1 MRTTC
6 VLTAVCMSALSL
18 CVAAE
23 VAATVRRVTDIPAQG
38 LGPALQTLVSERH
51 LQLVYRAEIVSGVAT
66 HGASGDLTDEDALRV
81 LLQGTG
87 LTFRRLDGD
96 VITIVPL
103 QLQESALAGVS
114 NRIRVAQASESVTTG
129 RAPAPTID
137 ELEEI
142 LVTGSHIR
150 GVQTSASPV
159 LRFDR
164 NDLARSGYSTLDQFI
179 ESLPQ
184 NSGGGASQD
193 TVGTDSSVGNNAY
206 GNAVNLRALG
216 PGASLVLLNGR
227 RLAPGGNG
235 GRFIDIS
242 MIPMSAVERVEVL
255 TDGASAIY
263 GSDAVGG
270 VVNFILRDDYQGA
283 ETSVRY
289 GGVTDGGLREV
300 QVSQSLGAQWTD
312 GGGLLAY
319 EYNHRDALDARDRD
333 FTAGSD
339 LPRTLLPEQKRHSLY
354 VSAHQDISERV
365 SLFADVLY
373 SRRDTDNV
381 LSFLSLL
388 NKEESESDQAYAA
401 LGADI
406 ELAGSWQ
413 AQVSTS
419 YSKYRFDA
427 SLLRTPAGEEI
438 GELTLS
444 KVDTDVLSFD
454 ALADGALVSL
464 PGGEMRMA
472 IGASHRRENAQP
484 ISGDDLPERHVNA
497 VFTELFVPLV
507 GSANSMPGVAALE
520 LTLAG
525 RYEEYND
532 FGSDLTP
539 KIGLRW
545 EPVGGLSLRTTY
557 GESFKAPTMNNLAPG
572 TEALLAFIASDFGV
586 DLAGDPLILLRT
598 QAARPDLHEEQS
610 KSWTAG
616 FDLQPRPDSFSV
628 SLTYFRIEF
637 EGRVD
642 SPLSGGFEQFFGSPE
657 VFGQFMTFAPSA
669 QFVNA
674 RLAEA
679 TRFDDLT
686 GGAFAP
692 DSVAIWADV
701 AVTNIAAEKQS
712 GLDLTL
718 KLPFVT
724 ELGKFDAWLN
734 GTYLLNFDKQVAPRA
749 RSRNV
754 LNTLNE
760 PIDLRL
766 RGGLTWSQQQLSA
779 SLIANYQDG
788 YNETA
793 DAIASWTT
801 FDAQLRY
808 EFARHEATSL
818 LGGLRIAF
826 SVQNLLDKDPPF
838 VASQGSPIA
847 HSGYDAVNATPL
859 GRFIALDVAKSW

>member
-1 MRTTC
+1 MRTAC
-6 VLTAVCMSALSL
+6 VLAVCVSALSL
-18 CVAAE
+18 AVAAE
-23 VAATVRRVTDIPAQG
+23 VAATVRKVTDIPAQG
-38 LGPALQTLVSERH
+38 LGPALQTLARERH
-51 LQLVYRAEIVSGVAT
+51 FQLVYRAEIVSGVET
-66 HGASGDLTDEDALRV
+66 GGASGDLTDEDALRL

-103 QLQESALAGVS
+103 SLQQSGLDGTSSQL
-114 NRIRVAQASESVTTG
+114 RVAQASAETIAGGAAS
-129 RAPAPTID
+129 PSID

-193 TVGTDSSVGNNAY
+193 SVGTDSAVGNNAY

-227 RLAPGGNG
+227 RLAPGGNS

-283 ETSVRY
+283 ETSARY

-300 QVSQSLGAQWTD
+300 QASQSLGAQWSG

-339 LPRTLLPEQKRHSLY
+339 VPRTLLPEQKRHSLY
-354 VSAHQDISERV
+354 GSAHQEISARV

-373 SRRDTDNV
+373 SRRDVDNV
-381 LSFLSLL
+381 LSYLSLL
-388 NKEESESDQAYAA
+388 NQEQAESDQTYAA

-406 ELAGSWQ
+406 EIAGSWQ

-419 YSKYRFDA
+419 YSKYRFDS
-427 SLLRTPAGEEI
+427 SLLRTFVGEEM
-438 GELTLS
+438 GELTAS
-444 KVDTDVLSFD
+444 KVDTEVLSFD
-454 ALADGALVSL
+454 ALADGAVVSL
-464 PGGEMRMA
+464 PGGEMRLA
-472 IGASHRRENAQP
+472 IGASHRRENALP

-507 GSANSMPGVAALE
+507 GSTNSMPGVAALDI
-520 LTLAG
+520 TLAG

-532 FGSDLTP
+532 FGSDVTP

-545 EPVGGLSLRTTY
+545 EPVAGLSLRTTY
-557 GESFKAPTMNNLAPG
+557 GESFKAPTMNDLAPG
-572 TEALLAFIASDFGV
+572 TESLLAFIASDFGV
-586 DLAGDPLILLRT
+586 DIAGDPLVLLRT
-598 QAARPDLHEEQS
+598 QAARPDLREERS

-616 FDLQPRPDSFSV
+616 LDLQPHPDSFAL

-642 SPLSGGFEQFFGSPE
+642 TPLSGGFEQFFASPD
-657 VFGQFMTFAPSA
+657 VFGQFMTIAPSA

-679 TRFDDLT
+679 TRFDDLS
-686 GGAFAP
+686 GGAFAA
-692 DSVAIWADV
+692 DAVGIWADV

-712 GLDLTL
+712 GLDLMF

-724 ELGKFDAWLN
+724 RMGRFDAWLN
-734 GTYLLNFDKQVAPRA
+734 STYLLNFDKQVAPRA
-749 RSRNV
+749 PGRSV

-766 RGGLTWSQQQLSA
+766 RGGLAWNQHQLSA

-788 YNETA
+788 YNESA

-808 EFARHEATSL
+808 EFAQHEASGL
-818 LGGLRIAF
+818 LGGLRIAL
-826 SVQNLLDKDPPF
+826 SVQNLLDKDPPY